1 MYKHWCGR
9 VIAGGCPAG
18 AWTEELVLKRGAF
31 DTVFAVSVG
40 RSGGGY

>member
-1 MYKHWCGR
+1 M
-9 VIAGGCPAG
+9 IAGGCPAG

-31 DTVFAVSVG
+31 EIVFAVSVG

>member
-1 MYKHWCGR
+1 M
-9 VIAGGCPAG
+9 IAGGCPAG